1 MNILVTGGAG
11 FIGGHLAE
19 RLIAD
24 GHGVTVLDS
33 LDPFYDV
40 GIKTRAIEAARLAA
54 DEPAAGSY
62 RFVEGDVRDESL
74 VQSSMTDV
82 DIVYH
87 QAGRAGVRSSVDDPR
102 IYDEV
107 NVGGTLNILDAAREA
122 AVERVV
128 IASSSSVY
136 GVPEYLPYDELHPTT
151 PISPYGASKLAA
163 ERYGCAYDRVYDL
176 SVVAL
181 RYFTVYGPRMRP
193 NMAISNFVSR
203 CANGRNPVIYG
214 DGTQTRDFT
223 YISDVVEA
231 NLGLLDSDALDGQAV
246 NIGSTDTISI
256 RELADIVREAIDPTL
271 SLSFD
276 DRHHADAEH
285 THADVSRARQQLD
298 YDPSYTIEEGL
309 SAFIDWYQR
318 HDDWYE
324 PLVLSS

>member
-24 GHGVTVLDS
+24 GHEVTVLDS

>member
-285 THADVSRARQQLD
+285 THADVSRAKQQLD

>member
-1 MNILVTGGAG
+1 MKVLVTGGAG

-19 RLIAD
+19 RLVSD
-24 GHGVTVLDS
+24 GHEVTVLDS

-40 GIKTRAIEAARLAA
+40 GIKTRAVEAARRAA
-54 DEPAAGSY
+54 GSSAAGSY
-62 RFVEGDVRDESL
+62 SFVEGDVRDESL

-82 DIVYH
+82 DVVYH

-102 IYDEV
+102 TYNDV
-107 NVGGTLNILDAAREA
+107 NVGGTLNILDAAREVA
-122 AVERVV
+122 AERVV

-136 GVPEYLPYDELHPTT
+136 GVPEYLPYDEMHPTT

-163 ERYGCAYDRVYDL
+163 ERYGCAYDRVYDI

-203 CANGRNPVIYG
+203 CANGRNPVVYG

-223 YISDVVEA
+223 YIADVVEA
-231 NLGLLDSDALDGQAV
+231 NLGLLDSGALDGQAV
-246 NIGSTDTISI
+246 NIGSTDNISI
-256 RELADIVREAIDPTL
+256 RELADTVRRALDPSL

-276 DRHHADAEH
+276 ERHHADAEH
-285 THADVSRARQQLD
+285 THADVSKARQHLG
-298 YDPSYTIEEGL
+298 YEPSFTIEEGL
-309 SAFIDWYQR
+309 SAFIEWYQQ

>member
-276 DRHHADAEH
+276 DRHHADAEQ
-285 THADVSRARQQLD
+285 THADVSRAKQQLD

>member
-24 GHGVTVLDS
+24 GHEVTVLDS

-285 THADVSRARQQLD
+285 THADVSRAKQQLD